1 MDETGE
7 SRGSSSCREHS
18 LRLGRLDGVTA
29 QTQPRAPP
37 VLRAYNPPLSQGTL
51 KRQNITMSFYLTR
64 GMNDSTSPI
73 LILALAFALAGGLAG
88 CGSNKKKD
96 IIPQTQGKAS
106 DLVEATDPVFNAR
119 VQAISRKKQL
129 LTLKFND
136 DKVAKIRVAG
146 SVRNFDEVG
155 VGDNIRAR
163 LDEVVEVFPV
173 NAAGKPLW
181 SDVKEIKKAP
191 RGTPPS
197 SAIVKPYEYLAT
209 VTAVDYLAKQLTLK
223 SSGGQLIKVTAT
235 VEATRFNE
243 IKAGDSVIA
252 RFTTT
257 TRIEI
262 TPPERATSSLRPS
275 RRR

>member
-1 MDETGE
+1 M
-7 SRGSSSCREHS
+7 S
-18 LRLGRLDGVTA
+18 
-29 QTQPRAPP
+29 
-37 VLRAYNPPLSQGTL
+37 AYNDVSSFGTL
-51 KRQNITMSFYLTR
+51 KRQTITMSFQTAR
-64 GMNDSTSPI
+64 GTHDSTSPI
-73 LILALAFALAGGLAG
+73 LILVLTLALAGGLSA
-88 CGSNKKKD
+88 CGSTKKKE
-96 IIPQTQGKAS
+96 IVPPSQGKAS
-106 DLVEATDPVFNAR
+106 DLIEATDPVFTAR

-129 LTLKFND
+129 LTLKFAD

-146 SVRNFDEVG
+146 SVRNFDDVG

-163 LDEVVEVFPV
+163 LEDVVEVFPV
-173 NAAGKPLW
+173 NTAGKPLW

-197 SAIVKPYEYLAT
+197 SAVIRPYEYLAT

-223 SSGGQLIKVTAT
+223 SSGGQLMKVTAT
-235 VEATRFNE
+235 AEPTRFNE

-262 TPPERATSSLRPS
+262 APPERATSALRPS